1 MIQIAANPGSSAA
14 RQYKI
19 ATSKLALRVSLLSW
33 NCGQKAAKRKK
44 YPVFLM
50 NGV

>member
-1 MIQIAANPGSSAA
+1 MIQIAANPGCLAA

-19 ATSKLALRVSLLSW
+19 ATSKLAIWVSLLSW

-44 YPVFLM
+44 YPVF
-50 NGV
+50 